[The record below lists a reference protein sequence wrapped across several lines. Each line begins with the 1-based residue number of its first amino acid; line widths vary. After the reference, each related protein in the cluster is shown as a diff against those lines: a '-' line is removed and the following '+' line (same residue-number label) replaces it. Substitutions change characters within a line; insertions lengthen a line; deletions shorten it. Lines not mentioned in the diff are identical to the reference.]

1 MLNLIIKK
9 WIEPYKLLE
18 TIKEHSAMEDFSFD
32 GSNKAILK
40 THFLKQLKADKE
52 FGLYMKNVNKFYLF
66 DTNCNIKDILIKT
79 FELTENDY
87 EVTEDEHKPFD
98 DIDSGK
104 AEASIIM
111 Y

>member
-1 MLNLIIKK
+1 MINLIIKK

-18 TIKEHSAMEDFSFD
+18 AIKEKYQMEDFSFD
-32 GSNKAILK
+32 GSNKTILK
-40 THFLKQLKADKE
+40 SHFLKQLKADKD

-66 DTNCNIKDILIKT
+66 DTSCNIKDLLIKT
-79 FELTENDY
+79 FELSENDY
-87 EVTEDEHKPFD
+87 EITEDENKPFD

>member
-1 MLNLIIKK
+1 
-9 WIEPYKLLE
+9 
-18 TIKEHSAMEDFSFD
+18 MEDFSFD

-40 THFLKQLKADKE
+40 AHFLKLLKSDKE

-66 DTNCNIKDILIKT
+66 DTNCNVKDLLIKT
-79 FELTENDY
+79 FDLTENDY
-87 EVTEDEHKPFD
+87 EITEDEHKPFD

-111 Y
+111 F

>member
-9 WIEPYKLLE
+9 WIEPYKLIEL
-18 TIKEHSAMEDFSFD
+18 IKEYSAMKDFSFD
-32 GSNKAILK
+32 GSNKTILK
-40 THFLKQLKADKE
+40 THFLKQLKSEKN

-66 DTNCNIKDILIKT
+66 DTNCNVKDLLINT
-79 FELTENDY
+79 FELNENDY
-87 EVTEDEHKPFD
+87 EITEDEQKPFE

-111 Y
+111 F